1 MSSYQDLTNEQV
13 MDALA
18 GQMKEREAAAKKAKQ
33 DAEAARFYADSAT
46 ASSNALLSLDEKIA
60 EVREELYA
68 RHELL
73 DNVLL
78 KDRIHNY
85 NYAEGSFQA

>member
-13 MDALA
+13 MDVLA

-33 DAEAARFYADSAT
+33 DAEMARFYADCAT
-46 ASSNALLSLDEKIA
+46 ASANALLGLDEKIA
-60 EVREELYA
+60 EVREDLYA

-73 DNVLL
+73 DSVLL
-78 KDRIHNY
+78 TDRIRNY
-85 NYAEGSFQA
+85 NYAERSF